1 MADETIDTKGLTCP
15 QPLVE
20 TKKKLK
26 RMEVG
31 KTLEVIGDHAPSKK
45 EVPEMMEEQG
55 HEIVS
60 VTEEGGVWHVTIKK
74 KK

>member
-1 MADETIDTKGLTCP
+1 MADEVIDVKGLTCP

-26 RMEVG
+26 RMEIG
-31 KTLEVIGDHAPSKK
+31 KTLEVIGDHGPSKK

-60 VTEEGGVWHVTIKK
+60 ITESNGAWHVTIKK

>member
-31 KTLEVIGDHAPSKK
+31 KTLEVIGDHAPSKR

-60 VTEEGGVWHVTIKK
+60 VTEQDGVWHVTIKK

>member
-1 MADETIDTKGLTCP
+1 MADETIDVKGLTCP

-20 TKKKLK
+20 TKKKIK
-26 RMEVG
+26 RMEIG

-60 VTEEGGVWHVTIKK
+60 VNEEGGVWYVTIKK

>member
-1 MADETIDTKGLTCP
+1 MADEKIDVQGLTCP
-15 QPLVE
+15 QPLIE
-20 TKKKLK
+20 TKKKIK
-26 RMEVG
+26 KMEIG
-31 KTLEVIGDHAPSKK
+31 KTLEVVGDHGPSKK

-60 VTEEGGVWHVTIKK
+60 VTAEGNVWHVTIKK

>member
-26 RMEVG
+26 RMDAG

-60 VTEEGGVWHVTIKK
+60 VTDENGVWHVTIRKK
-74 KK
+74 